1 MMARKMAGNM
11 ARGIVSLGTG
21 AVLLMGAA
29 GSALAAEALHAI
41 DPPAQEWSFEGVFGS
56 FDRASAQRGFQ
67 VYSQV
72 CAACHTMEH
81 LAYRHLEG
89 IGFSEEEVKAIA
101 ATVQVT
107 DGPDEFGDMFLRDGR
122 PSDPFFQ
129 PFENEEQAKAANGG
143 AFPPDL
149 TLITK
154 SRPGADYVHA
164 LLVGYQE
171 APAEIEVPVGLAYNP
186 FFNGQLIAMPEPLF
200 EDAVEYTDGTAATV
214 DQMSRDVAMFMAWA
228 AEPEM
233 EERKRLGFKVIGFL
247 IVLTGLLYA
256 SKRQLWSQ
264 LH

>member
-1 MMARKMAGNM
+1 MARNM
-11 ARGIVSLGTG
+11 AWGFVSLAS
-21 AVLLMGAA
+21 AVLLLTGPVTSASAA
-29 GSALAAEALHAI
+29 DALHAVK
-41 DPPAQEWSFEGVFGS
+41 PPEQEWSFEGIFGS
-56 FDRASAQRGFQ
+56 YDRGEAQRGFQ

-72 CAACHTMEH
+72 CAACHGMEH

-107 DGPDEFGDMFLRDGR
+107 DGPDEFGDFFQRPGR
-122 PSDPFFQ
+122 PSDFFFE
-129 PFENEEQAKAANGG
+129 PFENEEQAKASNGG

-149 TLITK
+149 TLLTK
-154 SRPGADYVHA
+154 SRPGANYVHA

-171 APAEIEVPVGLAYNP
+171 APADLEVPDGLAYNP
-186 FFNGQLIAMPEPLF
+186 FFEGQFIGMPEPLF

-214 DQMSRDVAMFMAWA
+214 DQMARDVAVFMAWA

-233 EERKRLGFKVIGFL
+233 EERKRMGFKVVGFL
-247 IVLTGLLYA
+247 IILTGLLYA
-256 SKRQLWSQ
+256 SKRQLWSK